1 MFAGD
6 QILILSQ
13 SLSGLQKSFTDTPMS
28 LLDRL
33 ELIRWFK
40 MLTMSTM

>member
-6 QILILSQ
+6 QSLMLSQ
-13 SLSGLQKSFTDTPMS
+13 CLSGLQDSFTDTPMS
-28 LLDRL
+28 LFDGL